1 MALWLFR
8 DAVDAKLGIA
18 LAVPLVLLVMLAP
31 PHLEDFHFFA
41 ASVRDDG
48 RLDRGAGNDRLPD
61 AHAIAFADDHQDLI
75 ERHLGANVR
84 RDLFDLELFA
94 RRDLVLLAAGFY
106 DRIHVKTP
114 ARMAP
119 RKALDYI

>member
-1 MALWLFR
+1 
-8 DAVDAKLGIA
+8 
-18 LAVPLVLLVMLAP
+18 
-31 PHLEDFHFFA
+31 
-41 ASVRDDG
+41 DDG

-114 ARMAP
+114 ARMALRSAKSLGLYWLLCSSVKTIRCSGDP
-119 RKALDYI
+119 RHGALRARNLIL